1 MKPRVEPSEGI
12 TTESTEALA
21 APTDLAAF
29 HAQDDV
35 LGSTETRWSARA
47 ARRGVTSLVSRW
59 VPTSVLEI
67 FAADVRSLAA
77 LRIVLAVIVLVDLAG
92 RARNLLAHYTDDGVL
107 PRHILLD
114 EAGILRPSLN
124 WIGGTTVVQTLLFGI
139 TALAAVALLVGYRT
153 RVMNVVVWVMVLS
166 IQNRNPF
173 VLSAE
178 DALLRL
184 LLFWSM
190 FLPLGAWW
198 SVDSLRDAPAP
209 RVSMRVL
216 SMASAG
222 LFLQIAF
229 VYWFTVIRKSGPE
242 WRIDGTAIYY
252 ALSVDQITGS
262 IGSYLLQFP
271 ALLRVLTFAVLGI
284 EVIGPLLLFCP
295 VATGPVRTAGVLMI
309 MSLHFGILLTMMI
322 WVFPWLSAFCMV
334 CFLPS
339 WFWDQFMPQLRAAFS
354 MHANLGKR
362 FRSTAASVAQAWAA
376 PRWRRLSTG
385 ESAGPLLFAA
395 STPSAYAD
403 QRGVA
408 HPAHRT
414 MPWSA
419 QSRQGPENPM
429 TVMRSSLAVN
439 LLAFFFLGY
448 VFFMNV
454 TTVSDYTM
462 PTYARPLGEL
472 LGLRQDWSMFAP
484 APRKVTDWFVIPG
497 TLHDGRQ
504 VDLLASIINR
514 NPDLIKSVSWKKP
527 PHIPTTFRDLYW
539 VKYLLALEYGDWES
553 RRLYFGKY
561 ICRTWNA
568 WHPDGPLHLQT
579 FQILAFKERTVLD
592 GGPETSE
599 HRVLWT
605 HRCR

>member
-1 MKPRVEPSEGI
+1 MKLRAEPSEGI
-12 TTESTEALA
+12 KSESTEALA
-21 APTDLAAF
+21 APIELAAF
-29 HAQDDV
+29 QAQDDV
-35 LGSTETRWSARA
+35 LSSAETRRSAHA
-47 ARRGVTSLVSRW
+47 AGRGVTSPVSRW
-59 VPTSVLEI
+59 VPTWVPEI
-67 FAADVRSLAA
+67 FAADLRSLAA

-107 PRHILLD
+107 PRHILLG
-114 EAGILRPSLN
+114 ETGILRPSLN
-124 WIGGTTVVQTLLFGI
+124 WIGGTTVVQALLFGI
-139 TALAAVALLVGYRT
+139 TALAAMALLVGYRT

-184 LLFWSM
+184 LLFWSI

-198 SVDSLRDAPAP
+198 SVDNLRGAPAS

-229 VYWFTVIRKSGPE
+229 VYWFTVILKSGPE

-252 ALSVDQITGS
+252 ALSVEQITGS
-262 IGSYLLQFP
+262 IGRYLLQFP
-271 ALLRVLTFAVLGI
+271 ALLRVLTFAVIGI
-284 EVIGPLLLFCP
+284 EAIGPLLLFCP
-295 VATGPVRTAGVLMI
+295 VATGPVRTAGVLLI
-309 MSLHFGILLTMMI
+309 MSLHFGILLTMII
-322 WVFPWLSAFCMV
+322 WFFPWLGAFCMV

-339 WFWDQFMPQLRAAFS
+339 WFWDRVIPQLRAAFS
-354 MHANLGKR
+354 VYGNLGKR
-362 FRSTAASVAQAWAA
+362 FRSTAASVAEAWAA
-376 PRWRRLSTG
+376 PRWRRLPTG
-385 ESAGPLLFAA
+385 GSACPLLFAA
-395 STPSAYAD
+395 STPSACAD

-408 HPAHRT
+408 YPAHRT
-414 MPWSA
+414 TRWSA
-419 QSRQGPENPM
+419 QILPGPENPT

-439 LLAFFFLGY
+439 LLALFFLGY

-454 TTVSDYTM
+454 TTISDYTM

-514 NPDLIKSVSWKKP
+514 NPDLINSVSWKKP
-527 PHIPTTFRDLYW
+527 PNIPTTFRDLYW
-539 VKYLLALEYGDWES
+539 EKYLLALEYGDWES
-553 RRLYFGKY
+553 RRRYFGKY

-568 WHPDGPLHLQT
+568 WHPDGPLQLQT
-579 FQILAFKERTVLD
+579 FQILAFKERTLLD

-599 HRVLWT
+599 HQVLWT